1 MLPTFHHYTKSLSR
15 MVGGLDAYY
24 VFAFGEVGESG
35 DG

>member
-15 MVGGLDAYY
+15 MGGLDAYY
-24 VFAFGEVGESG
+24 VFAFGEVGELG

>member
-1 MLPTFHHYTKSLSR
+1 MLLTFNHYTKSLSR
-15 MVGGLDAYY
+15 VGELDAYY

>member
-1 MLPTFHHYTKSLSR
+1 MLLTFNHYTKSLSQMGR
-15 MVGGLDAYY
+15 LDAYY